1 MAEAQGGSKRAKTD
15 PMTEVRAALREAER
29 AEWLGHIY
37 EIKYLQEQAE
47 HLRCSSPGSK
57 DAELGLIAQQ
67 LKQKAARDRLK
78 FAAKTNSTETFTCSI
93 CMECLPLQYLHVNV
107 PCGHGFCKTC
117 IAKPVSSV
125 PLMEVVHDGPSKTP
139 VCYTCRCKVASTV
152 RTYV

>member
-47 HLRCSSPGSK
+47 HVRCTSPGSK
-57 DAELGLIAQQ
+57 DAELGLITQQ

-93 CMECLPLQYLHVNV
+93 CMECLSLQYLHVNV
-107 PCGHGFCKTC
+107 PCGHGFCTAC
-117 IAKPVSSV
+117 IAKPCIPPGAPAASGTQCFS
-125 PLMEVVHDGPSKTP
+125 
-139 VCYTCRCKVASTV
+139 CRSDVASVV